1 MHHGGNIGSSACS
14 CCGTE
19 VACVELVLLD
29 KRGQFNNRCD
39 NTFIQTLSRAQEAE
53 GHCGADDVDVKVC
66 PGLSGP

>member
-1 MHHGGNIGSSACS
+1 M
-14 CCGTE
+14 
-19 VACVELVLLD
+19 ELVLLD